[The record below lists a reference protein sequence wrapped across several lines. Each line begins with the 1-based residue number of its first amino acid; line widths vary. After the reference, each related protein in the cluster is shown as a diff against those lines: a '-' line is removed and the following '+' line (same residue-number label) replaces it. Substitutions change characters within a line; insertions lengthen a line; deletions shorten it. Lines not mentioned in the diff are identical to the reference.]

1 MVSWK
6 TLFLGLWSLLWGFVA
21 LSLLFAMLGTGV
33 QTCSGGSVNGIKI
46 EETCRTDWG
55 PFVLMAVLTALALI
69 CLFFAVRF
77 LLGSIRA
84 DRRRLS
90 GHAH

>member
-6 TLFLGLWSLLWGFVA
+6 TLFLVLWSLLWGFVA
-21 LSLLFAMLGTGV
+21 LSLLFGMFASGV
-33 QTCSGGSVNGIKI
+33 QTCSGGSVNGVKI

-55 PFVLMAVLTALALI
+55 PFVLIMILMALASI
-69 CLFFAVRF
+69 CAFFAVRS
-77 LLGSIRA
+77 LLASIRE

-90 GHAH
+90 GRAR